1 MILHEDICRFL
12 KGNGLECSTE
22 EIEGYQVIR
31 SGNNPAILPVS
42 ISETDPDQARTKAE
56 ATMRLVRILSKQT
69 GSYPLIITED
79 RWRSQTDMMQRRL
92 LAHLHIYVQIY
103 ARNCEV
109 RKIDKKTAAEF
120 LQANHSYGDAACRHR
135 YGLYLKRY
143 TGHTVLHDK
152 ADDGPTEQPISGDS
166 VSRYPGTE
174 RPGVGD
180 LVAVATFSNG
190 RKWIKGEKTIRSFEW
205 TRYASLPGVR
215 LSGGMGRL
223 LKAFI
228 EDVKPD
234 DIMTYADLEWS
245 EGGIYEALG
254 FELEGVKSP
263 VLFEVDG
270 IGWQRSAR
278 IGLGVAYGDPRLRCA
293 QTPPSRGWHV
303 TSGHHPALDASTV
316 LDTLTSEISS
326 DNSHQEMSEYA
337 IKYFQNLG
345 SNKYRLKLTDY
356 Q

>member
-1 MILHEDICRFL
+1 MILNEDICRFL
-12 KGNGLECSTE
+12 RGNGLECD
-22 EIEGYQVIR
+22 IEQIDGYQVIR
-31 SGNNPAILPVS
+31 TAAGPAVLPVS

-56 ATMRLVRILSKQT
+56 ATIRLVRILSRQT

-79 RWRSQTDMMQRRL
+79 RWRLQTDMMQRRL

-109 RKIDKKTAAEF
+109 RKIDKNTAAEF
-120 LQANHSYGDAACRHR
+120 LQANHSYGDATCRHR

-143 TGHTVLHDK
+143 TGHTVHDN
-152 ADDGPTEQPISGDS
+152 GTEQPNAG
-166 VSRYPGTE
+166 E
-174 RPGVGD
+174 

-245 EGGIYEALG
+245 EGGVYEALG

-263 VLFEVDG
+263 VLFEIDCK
-270 IGWQRSAR
+270 IWHRSASIKDR
-278 IGLGVAYGDPRLRCA
+278 LMAGDDVPPQARECLSAAKTGGTIGYT
-293 QTPPSRGWHV
+293 QS
-303 TSGHHPALDASTV
+303 
-316 LDTLTSEISS
+316 DTCTAEHNSESISFEAELS
-326 DNSHQEMSEYA
+326 DD

-345 SNKYRLKLTDY
+345 SNKYRLKLTEY
-356 Q
+356 